1 MIIQKTTPTLTFTAE
16 GIDLTSYECF
26 VYIKQMDTLITK
38 ETTARLEGEDSIVEV
53 TLSPAESLSLKE
65 GDAQAQLYSYD
76 GEDAVASVS
85 FPVIIGKILNP
96 AL

>member
-38 ETTARLEGEDSIVEV
+38 ESTARLEDEDSIVEV
-53 TLSPAESLSLKE
+53 TLTPTESLSLKQ
-65 GDAQAQLYSYD
+65 GDAEAQLYAMD
-76 GEDAVASVS
+76 GTDAVASVS
-85 FPVIIGKILNP
+85 FPIVIGKILNP
-96 AL
+96 EL